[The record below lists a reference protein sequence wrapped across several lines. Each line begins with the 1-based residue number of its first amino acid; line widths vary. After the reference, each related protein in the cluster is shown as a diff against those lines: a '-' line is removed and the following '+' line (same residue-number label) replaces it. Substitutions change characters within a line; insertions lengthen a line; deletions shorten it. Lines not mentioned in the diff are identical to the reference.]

1 MELRLPLEMS
11 PGREAACRA
20 VFGTWGF
27 FPNDAR
33 KNCPFVLTSFTGWS
47 SERCPG
53 IGFLSRGDREIG
65 VRRNVEPPTR
75 PRLECLRETGL
86 ILRWERKVGNPFQTK
101 QGSRPSCP
109 DQEGRKGSED
119 GVLEKLS
126 VPLEGDRDFG
136 ELCGSHQGCQVPF
149 RPPIPNVGLLLR
161 RCSGK
166 GLHLAMTGEPR
177 GFSRVAAGFSSYDG
191 NSGCLLCWPRQV
203 QSSIRVA
210 KESWGLLSRDC
221 RANRPHLGL
230 CPEANVPLQG
240 RQGSRGFISD
250 APRETGI
257 HLEWKQRTPLCS
269 RVATGISGSSLG
281 GLKGVKPPEAF
292 GERSRGWPLGHA
304 GDEGPHL
311 RDDGGVSGWFSSGG
325 PRVRFLTRY
334 DGEVSEPLV
343 GRQGSRVSM
352 RVARGSASLL
362 SSHVGESGLETC

>member
-65 VRRNVEPPTR
+65 VLRNVEPPTR

-86 ILRWERKVGNPFQTK
+86 ILRCDRKVGNPFQTK

-109 DQEGRKGSED
+109 DQEGRKGSEE
-119 GVLEKLS
+119 GVPENLG

-177 GFSRVAAGFSSYDG
+177 GFSRVTAGFSSYDG
-191 NSGCLLCWPRQV
+191 EFRL
-203 QSSIRVA
+203 
-210 KESWGLLSRDC
+210 
-221 RANRPHLGL
+221 
-230 CPEANVPLQG
+230 
-240 RQGSRGFISD
+240 
-250 APRETGI
+250 
-257 HLEWKQRTPLCS
+257 
-269 RVATGISGSSLG
+269 
-281 GLKGVKPPEAF
+281 
-292 GERSRGWPLGHA
+292 
-304 GDEGPHL
+304 
-311 RDDGGVSGWFSSGG
+311 
-325 PRVRFLTRY
+325 
-334 DGEVSEPLV
+334 PLV
-343 GRQGSRVSM
+343 LAQ
-352 RVARGSASLL
+352 ASPVFH
-362 SSHVGESGLETC
+362 SSCEGKLGIALE